1 MKKRLL
7 IKNGFRKQFKNYVQ
21 FIVYI
26 FLVILGIVFTVSF
39 GVTAINIQKVNNR
52 VTKNLDQIDYSFR
65 YTSSGYNAN
74 DTQTLN
80 PWFTFNGEVLNINNL
95 NYSTLS
101 IGSDD
106 DVLKPY
112 NFLIDSIGEN
122 KFSYDSSIY
131 KIEDKMERDLF
142 VNFGFGDV
150 ESHSYSNSNS
160 YKNWSYTPSKSEQVL
175 NFNNNQKFEVV
186 KSRRIW

>member
-1 MKKRLL
+1 MKKILL
-7 IKNGFRKQFKNYVQ
+7 IKNGFRKQFKNYIQ

-39 GVTAINIQKVNNR
+39 GVTAINMQKINDR

-80 PWFTFNGEVLNINNL
+80 PWFAFNGEVLNINNL

-101 IGSDD
+101 IGFDE

-122 KFSYDSSIY
+122 KFSYYSSIY
-131 KIEDKMERDLF
+131 KIEDKR
-142 VNFGFGDV
+142 
-150 ESHSYSNSNS
+150 ESY
-160 YKNWSYTPSKSEQVL
+160 L
-175 NFNNNQKFEVV
+175 
-186 KSRRIW
+186 